1 MWVILGGLLSLCDNK
16 CKTILKGAHQW
27 RRVISQAG
35 DHTRSPTVVSEIP
48 VVLSQFTS
56 NLPGNT
62 ETFPVLHLKH
72 CSIKYESTEGSVWG
86 YCLVLSITTKAAT
99 LVSTLQDVC
108 TANNKIQQYSVFY
121 RTLYCWRIVFLQIE
135 AVYLHTVAEMLSQC
149 MHGSTFLEKDLG
161 S

>member
-35 DHTRSPTVVSEIP
+35 DHTWSPTVVSEIP

-108 TANNKIQQYSVFY
+108 TANNKIQQYSVFF
-121 RTLYCWRIVFLQIE
+121 RTNSQIE

>member
-62 ETFPVLHLKH
+62 ETFPVLHLKTLLNKVWEH
-72 CSIKYESTEGSVWG
+72 WGQCVRLLSRSLHYNQGSHSSVNATGRLYSKQQKYNS
-86 YCLVLSITTKAAT
+86 
-99 LVSTLQDVC
+99 
-108 TANNKIQQYSVFY
+108 
-121 RTLYCWRIVFLQIE
+121 IVFFSEQILRLKQSICTQLLRCCPSACME
-135 AVYLHTVAEMLSQC
+135 AH
-149 MHGSTFLEKDLG
+149 F
-161 S
+161 